1 MNFNKAN
8 VFKCE
13 SLYLN
18 RLQQDEIFVS
28 NEMKSLKSITD
39 MESRRGLE
47 NVIISNGKIV
57 NVVSNSYG
65 HIPNEL
71 FFKKAEQLLLD
82 ANLKYHKRTINRNDR
97 SFITDFI
104 IEDDNQFSL
113 KNGQDKILP
122 MLRFKNSYDGSE
134 KTSGHFGFYREVC
147 TNGLHVAQAEI
158 AFSIKHSKNNTDLI
172 MPKLNFLFEKFLD
185 NEYYE
190 ITRKFRQMEE
200 IELIDTKAFVKDILE
215 KTKLF
220 RYECSD
226 KNDSPSKKSRELLDM
241 IAEEGQDYYTTPT
254 LWDGYNAFNWMLHNT
269 LKKSFSQQEKLDKI
283 LFDEIYA
290 MV

>member
-1 MNFNKAN
+1 M
-8 VFKCE
+8 
-13 SLYLN
+13 YLHN
-18 RLQQDEIFVS
+18 LQQDEIFVS
-28 NEMKSLKSITD
+28 NEVKSLSSITG
-39 MESRRGLE
+39 MESRKGLE
-47 NVIISNGKIV
+47 NAIISNGKIV
-57 NVVSNSYG
+57 SVVSNRYG

-71 FFKKAEQLLLD
+71 FFKKAEELLID
-82 ANLKYHKRTINRNDR
+82 AHLNYHKRTINRDDR

-104 IEDDNQFSL
+104 IEDENQFTL
-113 KNGQDKILP
+113 KNENDRILP

-147 TNGLHVAQAEI
+147 TNGLHVSNAQI
-158 AFSIKHSKNNTDLI
+158 DFSIKHTKNNTELI
-172 MPKLNFLFEKFLD
+172 LPKLNGLFERFLN

-190 ITRKFRQMEE
+190 ITQKFKEMEE
-200 IELIDTKAFVKDILE
+200 IVLIDTKAFVKEILE

-226 KNDSPSKKSRELLDM
+226 KNDSPSKKSRELLDL
-241 IAEEGQDYYTTPT
+241 IAEEGHDYYATPT

-269 LKKSFSQQEKLDKI
+269 LKKTFSQQEKLDKMV
-283 LFDEIYA
+283 FDEVYA

>member
-1 MNFNKAN
+1 M
-8 VFKCE
+8 
-13 SLYLN
+13 YLSN
-18 RLQQDEIFVS
+18 LQQDEIFVS
-28 NEMKSLKSITD
+28 NEMKTLKIITG

-47 NVIISNGKIV
+47 NAIISNGKIV

-82 ANLKYHKRTINRNDR
+82 ANLKYHKRTINRKDR

-104 IEDDNQFSL
+104 IEDANQFSL
-113 KNGQDKILP
+113 KNEKDKILP

-147 TNGLHVAQAEI
+147 TNGLHVSQSEI
-158 AFSIKHSKNNTDLI
+158 VFSIKHTKNSIELILLKLDL
-172 MPKLNFLFEKFLD
+172 LFELFMS

-190 ITRKFRQMEE
+190 ITRKFRQLEA
-200 IELIDTKAFVKDILE
+200 IELIDTKAFVRDILE

-220 RYECSD
+220 QYECGD
-226 KNDSPSKKSRELLDM
+226 KNDSPSKRSREVLDM
-241 IAEEGQDYYTTPT
+241 IAKEENNHNATPA

-269 LKKSFSQQEKLDKI
+269 LKKTFSQQERLDKV
-283 LFDEIYA
+283 LFEEIYA
-290 MV
+290 MI

>member
-1 MNFNKAN
+1 M
-8 VFKCE
+8 
-13 SLYLN
+13 YLN
-18 RLQQDEIFVS
+18 RLQQDEIFVL
-28 NEMKSLKSITD
+28 NEMKTLKSITGMD
-39 MESRRGLE
+39 SRRGLE
-47 NVIISNGKIV
+47 NAIISNGKIV

-82 ANLKYHKRTINRNDR
+82 ADLKYHKRTINRSDR

-104 IEDDNQFSL
+104 IEDKNQFSL
-113 KNGQDKILP
+113 KNEQDKILP

-147 TNGLHVAQAEI
+147 TNGLHVSQSEI
-158 AFSIKHSKNNTDLI
+158 AFSIKHTKNSIELI
-172 MPKLNFLFEKFLD
+172 LPKLDLLFEQFMS

-190 ITRKFRQMEE
+190 ITKKFRQLEE
-200 IELIDTKAFVKDILE
+200 IELIDTKAFVKEILE

-226 KNDSPSKKSRELLDM
+226 KNDQPSKKSRELLDL
-241 IAEEGQDYYTTPT
+241 IDEEGRGFHSTPT
-254 LWDGYNAFNWMLHNT
+254 LWDGFNAFNWMLHNT
-269 LKKSFSQQEKLDKI
+269 LKKTFSQQERLDKI

-290 MV
+290 MA

>member
-1 MNFNKAN
+1 M
-8 VFKCE
+8 
-13 SLYLN
+13 YLN

-28 NEMKSLKSITD
+28 NEMKSLKSITG

-57 NVVSNSYG
+57 NVVSNRYG

-71 FFKKAEQLLLD
+71 FFKKAEQLLMD
-82 ANLKYHKRTINRNDR
+82 ANLTYHKRTINRNDR

-104 IEDDNQFSL
+104 IEDNNQFSL
-113 KNGQDKILP
+113 KNGKDKILP
-122 MLRFKNSYDGSE
+122 MLRFKNSYDGRE

-147 TNGLHVAQAEI
+147 TNGLHVAQSEI

-172 MPKLNFLFEKFLD
+172 MPKLNLLFEKFLD

-190 ITRKFRQMEE
+190 ITRKFREMEE
-200 IELIDTKAFVKDILE
+200 IELIDTKAFVKEILE

-226 KNDSPSKKSRELLDM
+226 KNDNPSKKSRELLDM
-241 IAEEGQDYYTTPT
+241 IAEEGHDYYATPT

-269 LKKSFSQQEKLDKI
+269 LKKTFSQQEKLDKI

>member
-1 MNFNKAN
+1 M
-8 VFKCE
+8 
-13 SLYLN
+13 YLN
-18 RLQQDEIFVS
+18 RLQQDEILVS
-28 NEMKSLKSITD
+28 NEMKSLKSITG
-39 MESRRGLE
+39 MEPRRGLE
-47 NVIISNGKIV
+47 NAIISNGKIV

-71 FFKKAEQLLLD
+71 FFKKAEQLLMD
-82 ANLKYHKRTINRNDR
+82 ANLKYNKRTINRNDR

-104 IEDDNQFSL
+104 IENDNQFSL
-113 KNGQDKILP
+113 KNGQDNILP

-158 AFSIKHSKNNTDLI
+158 AFSIKHSRNNTDLI
-172 MPKLNFLFEKFLD
+172 MPELNLLFEKFLN

-190 ITRKFRQMEE
+190 ITKKFREMEE
-200 IELIDTKAFVKDILE
+200 IELIDTKAFVKEILE

-226 KNDSPSKKSRELLDM
+226 KNDHPSKKSRELLDM
-241 IAEEGQDYYTTPT
+241 ISEEEHDYCATPT

-269 LKKSFSQQEKLDKI
+269 LKKTFSKQERLDKI